1 MQKSKR
7 EIDGQK
13 LIDDMWAGQEEA
25 VIQGL
30 KHDGALY
37 RANGIINAARYQ
49 MILFRR

>member
-1 MQKSKR
+1 
-7 EIDGQK
+7 
-13 LIDDMWAGQEEA
+13 MWAGQEED

-30 KHDGALY
+30 KHGVALY